1 MAAFTVQGTNLLK
14 GALKEFEPRL
24 GNLDPHAIA
33 VIKRLEGEQ
42 RAADAFKIFNIG
54 PKKGA
59 RIIQACMEADE
70 LARTFDARMRLE
82 RRMLGR
88 DGKPGRADKLE
99 KEIADLKAFFGEVN
113 RPRSDYL
120 SAGITYSDEDVSA
133 VKRGLYLLSNAISAR
148 RQVAEETLLRLG
160 ATRKNRGQAGKT
172 AAIGWIAEAVRHRCG
187 RPHLRAT
194 AELAEVVLRC
204 EVSLDRLRGAEQTR
218 RREWRR

>member
-1 MAAFTVQGTNLLK
+1 MVLTARTKALGRPAA
-14 GALKEFEPRL
+14 
-24 GNLDPHAIA
+24 LDPHSMA
-33 VIKRLEGEQ
+33 VIKRLEGER

-120 SAGITYSDEDVSA
+120 SAGI
-133 VKRGLYLLSNAISAR
+133 YLLRRRCER
-148 RQVAEETLLRLG
+148 RQAR
-160 ATRKNRGQAGKT
+160 
-172 AAIGWIAEAVRHRCG
+172 AIPSLQRDLSTSTSCG
-187 RPHLRAT
+187 RDIAPIGCNSEKSRPGWQDGSDRVDCGGGSPSLRST
-194 AELAEVVLRC
+194 ASE
-204 EVSLDRLRGAEQTR
+204 GYGGTG
-218 RREWRR
+218 